1 MQRLETRLAFQSAL
15 PALGAVATVS
25 VPALGMSSQAGG
37 GCRGSQRSRC
47 TAGGDWPAWH
57 GQPRAGQLE
66 LVPREALGSAGSSR
80 SCSQMLLL
88 RRLGALMVGAG
99 PGVQTGPCPP
109 EGHGKTVGLPAEGP
123 DLL

>member
-1 MQRLETRLAFQSAL
+1 METRLAFQSAL
-15 PALGAVATVS
+15 TTLGTVATVS
-25 VPALGMSSQAGG
+25 APALGMSSQARG
-37 GCRGSQRSRC
+37 GCQGSQRSRC
-47 TAGGDWPAWH
+47 KAGGDWPTWH
-57 GQPRAGQLE
+57 GQPRAGPLE
-66 LVPREALGSAGSSR
+66 LVPREALDRAGASR